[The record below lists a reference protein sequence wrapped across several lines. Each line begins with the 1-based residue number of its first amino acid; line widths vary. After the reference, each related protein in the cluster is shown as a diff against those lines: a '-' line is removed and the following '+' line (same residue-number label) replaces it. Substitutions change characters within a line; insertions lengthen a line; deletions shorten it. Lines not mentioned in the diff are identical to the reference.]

1 MALVLLD
8 YNNQLNRNTT
18 RLGPMEFLLAIL
30 VILIGLAA
38 FDTLAVELG
47 VDSRNGSDDP
57 HAPLF
62 GAH

>member
-1 MALVLLD
+1 
-8 YNNQLNRNTT
+8 
-18 RLGPMEFLLAIL
+18 MEFLLLMLAA
-30 VILIGLAA
+30 LIGLGI
-38 FDTLAVELG
+38 FDFLAVELG

>member
-1 MALVLLD
+1 MELLLILLV
-8 YNNQLNRNTT
+8 
-18 RLGPMEFLLAIL
+18 A
-30 VILIGLAA
+30 LIGLAA